1 MKYLSTAYIQFV
13 LIIIQSEEL
22 EVKLESC
29 NYSVNLYIH
38 LETIVFKLKP

>member
-29 NYSVNLYIH
+29 NYSVDLYIY